1 VPRPEVDQ
9 QTSFAELP
17 MFLPEPYQMLLLSVL
32 ERAIEDLSNSGA
44 IYQRA
49 YHWIFKDQSRDVMSA
64 YWVCQALGMHVD
76 SLRRHLLSCPTQR
89 RLKARREDPSVSV
102 GDPS

>member
-1 VPRPEVDQ
+1 VPKPEVDPQ
-9 QTSFAELP
+9 ISFAELP

-49 YHWIFKDQSRDVMSA
+49 YYWIFKDQSREVMSA

-89 RLKARREDPSVSV
+89 RLKTRREYSSVSV
-102 GDPS
+102 CGPS